1 MGRTILVLDRDPV
14 LTCDFRERA
23 EQGGQRVMTAP
34 SIEVVVDVLGDRR
47 ADLVVVSPESQ
58 GMTGDEV
65 CRRVREVTDVPLA
78 VVSTNDSESEVISS
92 FQAGADD
99 YIVKPV
105 RVNELDWRLRALL
118 RRTERTGMN
127 GNGHAPRLI
136 NAGELD
142 IDVASRRVYKR
153 GEEVGLS
160 PTEFKLLAT
169 LAEAQGR
176 VLSPRA
182 IIARVWGRDFMNEF
196 HYLRLYVRYLR
207 TKLEDDPK
215 HPRYILNRWGS
226 GYTLGDGR

>member
-1 MGRTILVLDRDPV
+1 MGRTILLLDRDPV

-23 EQGGQRVMTAP
+23 EQSGQRVVTAP
-34 SIEVVVDVLGDRR
+34 SIEMVVEVLGDKR

-58 GMTGDEV
+58 GMAADEL
-65 CRRVREVTDVPLA
+65 CRRVREVTDIPLA
-78 VVSTNDSESEVISS
+78 IVSSNGSEIAVIKSLE
-92 FQAGADD
+92 AGADD

-118 RRTERTGMN
+118 RRIDRAQANVG
-127 GNGHAPRLI
+127 GHPSRVI
-136 NAGELD
+136 TSGDLD
-142 IDVASRRVYKR
+142 VDMGARRVYKR
-153 GEEVGLS
+153 GEEVSLS

-169 LAEAQGR
+169 LAEARGR

-182 IIARVWGRDFMNEF
+182 IIARVWGRDFMNES

>member
-1 MGRTILVLDRDPV
+1 MARTILVLDRDPV

-23 EQGGQRVMTAP
+23 EQSGQRVVTAP
-34 SIEVVVDVLGDRR
+34 SIDMVVDVLGDKR

-58 GMTGDEV
+58 GIAGDEL
-65 CRRVREVTDVPLA
+65 CRRVREVTDIPIA
-78 VVSTNDSESEVISS
+78 IVSSDGSESAVIKSLE
-92 FQAGADD
+92 AGADD
-99 YIVKPV
+99 YIIKPV
-105 RVNELDWRLRALL
+105 RVSELDWRLRALL
-118 RRTERTGMN
+118 RRVDRSQSN
-127 GNGHAPRLI
+127 G
-136 NAGELD
+136 AGYPSRVISSGDLD
-142 IDVASRRVYKR
+142 IDIAARRVYKR

-169 LAEAQGR
+169 LAEARGR